1 MQKNIADDNSIVM
14 AVREVMKTRPRIDSQ
29 RGFVNAVLSKLDSIS
44 PGARASP
51 VRIRKAAVLSGSVRL
66 EILYRESERPDLPE
80 ICPVCGSAMVS
91 VRNRTLESQ
100 VAELKRNCS
109 VCAYS
114 TGTDV
119 LVPARYTFV
128 RCHVKEVSDK
138 EERIRKLKKARSLLK
153 QASKLISEAL
163 DGSDIPTRQKPSREM
178 IDEIVSSK
186 EMAGSI
192 PNLIADLDEK
202 QDPLWTKPLSTP
214 KYPDRKG
221 I

>member
-1 MQKNIADDNSIVM
+1 MKKNIADDDSIVK
-14 AVREVMKTRPRIDSQ
+14 AVCEVMKTRPRIDSQ
-29 RGFVNAVLSKLDSIS
+29 REFVNAVLKELSSVT
-44 PGARASP
+44 PGVRASA

-91 VRNRTLESQ
+91 VLNRTLESQ
-100 VAELKRNCS
+100 TTELKRNCS
-109 VCAYS
+109 ICTYS
-114 TGTDV
+114 TGADV

-128 RCHVKEVSDK
+128 RTSAKTVSEMEV
-138 EERIRKLKKARSLLK
+138 RVRKLRKAASLLK
-153 QASKLISEAL
+153 QASRLIGEAL
-163 DGSDIPTRQKPSREM
+163 DGTEISTRQECPRE
-178 IDEIVSSK
+178 IISEIATSK

-192 PNLIADLDEK
+192 PNLIADLDERP
-202 QDPLWTKPLSTP
+202 DPLWTKPLSTP